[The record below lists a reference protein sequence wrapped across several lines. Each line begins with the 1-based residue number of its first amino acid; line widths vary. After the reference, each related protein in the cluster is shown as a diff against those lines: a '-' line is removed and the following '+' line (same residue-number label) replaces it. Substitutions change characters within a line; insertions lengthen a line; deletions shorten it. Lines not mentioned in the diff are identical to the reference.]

1 MSPQP
6 TWSAPRGQPLFSG
19 VTLLKESMRFYT
31 DMFASLPFLT
41 FYFEIISSLQK
52 NCESPKDRFLPT
64 HWRVTRPDPCTLTI
78 HKAIHDGVTC
88 ESKDRAKRR
97 GTARVRP
104 QAPAQGGLRS
114 RPLPLPASDSPGCD
128 SEKPGSHY
136 SRQPAH
142 GPPSPCRRGP
152 PALDPSPGRCRRC
165 PRPPAPRACQVW
177 LCVMAFGRNYSGR
190 KKRVSGKEEEQE
202 ENRNLSVP
210 SAVMTYCVHW
220 VAPRFSMPYAGGWR
234 HTGQKEFPHSYLWR
248 C

>member
-1 MSPQP
+1 MQSFFLKFGFLNCISFIYTRPSLGPVLAPRLGNCFRRIQKAHSGMSPQP

-88 ESKDRAKRR
+88 ESKERAKRR

-104 QAPAQGGLRS
+104 QAPRAGR
-114 RPLPLPASDSPGCD
+114 ASLSA
-128 SEKPGSHY
+128 S
-136 SRQPAH
+136 
-142 GPPSPCRRGP
+142 PSP
-152 PALDPSPGRCRRC
+152 
-165 PRPPAPRACQVW
+165 
-177 LCVMAFGRNYSGR
+177 
-190 KKRVSGKEEEQE
+190 RV
-202 ENRNLSVP
+202 
-210 SAVMTYCVHW
+210 
-220 VAPRFSMPYAGGWR
+220 
-234 HTGQKEFPHSYLWR
+234 
-248 C
+248 